1 MRGFGFPRKVIRG
14 DREFPRATL
23 SIFFFEFLFSGIRAN
38 KQDKLRRRVSTEK
51 FSKHQM
57 INKTGAIHCEGP
69 NSRYVILFFL
79 DFFNFKTSLD

>member
-14 DREFPRATL
+14 DREFPRATF
-23 SIFFFEFLFSGIRAN
+23 SIFFFDFPFFLLFFSGIRAN

-57 INKTGAIHCEGP
+57 IKENWGYPLGGSE
-69 NSRYVILFFL
+69 
-79 DFFNFKTSLD
+79 